1 MSPAKRDTKK
11 QAKVRQRRYRK
22 AHERLA
28 RDRRQ
33 AQHAAEALQQAL
45 EALGLPEDLATE
57 IAGRLRRQQ
66 KLLGKIV
73 GMMCPP
79 LFGCR
84 TNSELCRVRGWDKN
98 LPSRVLGALPKRSWL
113 KRLRRL
119 GADVLVPLWRHATNA
134 SAATRSRWQWT
145 WVGDDSVFKKY
156 GEQLGLVGTWW
167 SGQEHRVLSGIDGVL
182 LVVVVGEGKLI
193 VPVDFAIRRPDPT
206 GPGGPCRDKLHWV
219 QGMLDGRVAAFR
231 RRGVALPPPL
241 VVADS
246 WFSDSKLMRHVTMT
260 HQGTFLVEGKST
272 YVFTLPDGSQVKGD
286 DLQQRDWSWRH
297 SPQVPGMRYARLRA
311 TSPTYGAVT
320 LLVVSEPREEQFYVM
335 CLDTAISGPRLIRAW
350 KRRHWIEHCFRTL
363 KHLLAAGACQVHSED
378 AYYGHLALRLMGCFV
393 LMYTSRVICKG
404 HITME
409 EIIFS
414 LKHYWKRNK
423 KVAVHPCTYERQTRG
438 AEQWHDPPR
447 GEVDAPTR
455 YPCYAKMRSRA
466 PSKPCLI
473 APFLLRF
480 RR

>member
-1 MSPAKRDTKK
+1 MSPNTRDVKKHAK
-11 QAKVRQRRYRK
+11 ARQRRRLK
-22 AHERLA
+22 AHERMA

-33 AQHAAEALQQAL
+33 AQQAAKVLEQAL
-45 EALGLPEDLATE
+45 HDLGLPDDLVPE
-57 IAGRLRRQQ
+57 IAGRLRSQQ

-84 TNSELCRVRGWDKN
+84 TNFELCRVRGWDKN
-98 LPSRVLGALPKRSWL
+98 LPARLLGALPKRSWL

-119 GADVLVPLWRHATNA
+119 GLEVLVPLWSYTANA

-182 LVVVVGEGKLI
+182 LVVVIGDGKLV

-206 GPGGPCRDKLHWV
+206 GPGAPCRDKLHWIQV
-219 QGMLDGRVAAFR
+219 MLDGRLAAFR
-231 RRGVALPPPL
+231 RRGVTLPPPM

-246 WFSDSKLMRHVTMT
+246 WFSDSKLMRHVATT
-260 HQGTFLVEGKST
+260 HEGTFLVEGKSPYT
-272 YVFTLPDGSQVKGD
+272 FKLPDGRQVKGS
-286 DLQQRDWSWRH
+286 DLQQPSDWPWRE
-297 SPQVPGMRYARLRA
+297 SPHVPGVRYVRLRA

-320 LLVVSEPREEQFYVM
+320 LIIVHESGVELYYLL
-335 CLDTAISGPRLIRAW
+335 CLETDISGPRLIRAW

-363 KHLLAAGACQVHSED
+363 KHLLATGACQVHSEE
-378 AYYGHLALRLMGCFV
+378 AYYGHLVLRLMGCFV
-393 LMYTSRVICKG
+393 LFYTSRVICKG
-404 HITME
+404 RMTME

-414 LKHYWKRNK
+414 LKHYWRF
-423 KVAVHPCTYERQTRG
+423 
-438 AEQWHDPPR
+438 
-447 GEVDAPTR
+447 VDCEALELK
-455 YPCYAKMRSRA
+455 ALSQGVNEKA
-466 PSKPCLI
+466 
-473 APFLLRF
+473 A
-480 RR
+480 